1 VTVTHEQLARETQYG
16 AGAGDA
22 LGPPRSVAMGRRG
35 MVGSAHPLVSQT
47 GIDVMRHGGNA
58 VDAAVAAGAM
68 LMLVEPRNGHL
79 GGDAFVQISLPGETG
94 HRVVAVNGSGAA
106 PHAATLERYRAM
118 GGLPD
123 DGPWAST
130 VPGVVSA
137 WALLLERYGSRP
149 LAELLQPAID
159 YAESGVPVTDRLHQL
174 LATDAQFYR
183 HFPEAEQV
191 FTPGGVAPPAGSLF
205 RQPRLARSLRRI
217 AEGGRDVFYTGA
229 LAEDMVRFSQQ
240 HDGPFAPEDFAEHTT
255 DAPEPIH
262 TTFLGYTVYEQPPV
276 SQGIIVLL
284 ALNILEQLGLDSL
297 EPGSVDALHL
307 QIEATKLAF
316 EDRLTFL
323 GDPRWTE
330 LPIDWLLSQEHAREQ
345 AARVNRRFA
354 RPQPQ
359 PLVVQPD
366 TTFMALADEQGTMV
380 AYIHSLFSG
389 SGVVLGDT
397 GVLLNNRLRG
407 FNLEPGHPNCLAP
420 GKRPIHTLNTYVV
433 HKDGEPVLVGG
444 TPGAHWQVQTNLQV
458 LSNVLAWGLDLQ
470 EAVEAPRHLMGE
482 SSRTGSTRVRVESRV
497 GEAVIDGLAELGHDI
512 EPMGPWAAG
521 AAVQVIGRD
530 PTNGVYRGATE
541 VRRLNCTM
549 LGF

>member
-1 VTVTHEQLARETQYG
+1 VTTTHEQLTRETQFP
-16 AGAGDA
+16 AATPADA
-22 LGPPRSVAMGRRG
+22 GPPRAVAMGRRG

-47 GIDVMRHGGNA
+47 GVDVMRHGGNA
-58 VDAAVAAGAM
+58 VDAAVAAAAM

-79 GGDAFVQISLPGETG
+79 GGDAFVQISLPTEHG
-94 HRVVAVNGSGAA
+94 HRVVAINGSGAA
-106 PHAATLERYRAM
+106 PRAATLDRYRAM
-118 GGLPD
+118 GGIPD
-123 DGPWAST
+123 DGPWSST

-137 WALLLERYGSRP
+137 WALLLERFGTRP
-149 LAELLQPAID
+149 LAELLEPAID
-159 YAESGVPVTDRLHQL
+159 YAERGVPVTRRLHQL
-174 LATDAQFYR
+174 LALDAQFYR
-183 HFPEAEQV
+183 RFPEAEQV
-191 FTPGGVAPPAGSLF
+191 FTPGGRAPAEGSLF

-217 AEGGRDVFYTGA
+217 AEGGRDVFYAGS
-229 LAEDMVRFSQQ
+229 LAEDMVRASQA
-240 HDGPFAPEDFAEHTT
+240 HDGPFVLADFAEHAT
-255 DAPEPIH
+255 DLLDPIQ

-284 ALNILEQLGLDSL
+284 ALNILEQLGIERLA
-297 EPGSVDALHL
+297 PGSTDARHL
-307 QIEATKLAF
+307 QIEAVKLAF
-316 EDRLTFL
+316 EDRLAYL
-323 GDPRWTE
+323 GDPRWSE
-330 LPIDWLLSQEHAREQ
+330 PPLAWLLSKEHAREQ
-345 AARVNRRFA
+345 AARVDRRHA
-354 RPQPQ
+354 RPGLQP
-359 PLVVQPD
+359 PVVQPD
-366 TTFMALADEQGTMV
+366 TTFMALADERGTMV

-433 HKDGEPVLVGG
+433 HKDGESILVGG
-444 TPGAHWQVQTNLQV
+444 TPGAHWQVQTNVQV
-458 LSNVLAWGLDLQ
+458 LSNVLAWGMELQ

-497 GEAVIDGLAELGHDI
+497 GAAVLEGLAELGHDL

-530 PTNGVYRGATE
+530 PAGGMYRGATE